1 MCLLAMVLITQ
12 VVHVEDARTL
22 NDHIVYVIISF
33 NHLYGI
39 CLSTYAPVQL
49 EPSKPCGSSRTF
61 LAHGVS
67 GIFCVVV
74 I

>member
-1 MCLLAMVLITQ
+1 MVS
-12 VVHVEDARTL
+12 
-22 NDHIVYVIISF
+22 VYVLMHVGS
-33 NHLYGI
+33 H
-39 CLSTYAPVQL
+39 VQL
-49 EPSKPCGSSRTF
+49 ESSKPCGSSRTF